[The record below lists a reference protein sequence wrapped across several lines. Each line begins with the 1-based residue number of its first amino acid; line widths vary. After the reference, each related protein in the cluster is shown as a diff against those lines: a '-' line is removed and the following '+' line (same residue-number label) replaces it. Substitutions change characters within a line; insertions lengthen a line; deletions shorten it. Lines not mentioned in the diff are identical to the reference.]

1 MRWAT
6 LSKLY
11 RPIAFAIVLASPS
24 AAKGAS
30 AYIQVSPTHGTVIY
44 EEQPLNAVVS
54 VTPSGGGY
62 DATRFGGSVSYVDK
76 NGALI
81 GLGYASGYAAGAWSS
96 PMGAN
101 VQLAGIAAPGL
112 YELKFEGLVE
122 HLGYFDYLNP
132 QAVWGRPENFSTTV
146 TVEVFEQP
154 LADPNTTLSNVDNTK
169 NAQISVSNGTFSG
182 APVDTRTIQTRICQ
196 FFTTGSQQVFFD
208 SIVIRDRNDADAPIY
223 YVRLQGTSLNRLLK
237 RGQNVGK
244 YYTEYAPFADE
255 GRILL
260 QPNTEYAVV
269 MEPYAVPPFTAT
281 FEATSDKLNY
291 RTTLGWTLGRTETV
305 TADSGGYDP
314 GGGYDP
320 IYVPPSSST
329 TVSPAAP
336 FFSISAT
343 PTGGYDGFPLEGAAS
358 LHPFNPATA
367 ANWSAGGAEWSVN
380 TTTTHDGVDS
390 VKAQTANGQST
401 YREYTVTGPKVV
413 DFWWKV
419 SSEQI
424 YDTFSYSLNGV
435 NQETISGEVDWS
447 YRTLTLPA
455 GTHTIRWTYAKD
467 ASDAVGQDAG
477 WLDDFAVYPAT
488 PTLRVRDGSTVL
500 NGTVTVDF
508 GDADIGSSGFTKTLN
523 FANEGYVPQEVELS
537 LPPSSPFTFEGGSST
552 YVTLIGRGESVNV
565 PIYLA
570 TQSTGTKTAL
580 LSISALNSTA
590 APPQVTLTGD
600 VRGPVVGVSLGSTT
614 LTSGQTVDMGLAPKI
629 LEFTIRNNG
638 NTGNL
643 TPQVSATGNFQIVQ
657 QPAASVAPQGSTT
670 FKVMAQSGVFG
681 SQTGSV
687 VVTSNDGFTPTFT
700 INLTS
705 KVFFGIGSGISEGSV
720 ATSGTSGASGWDF
733 ATTQLPSG
741 STGQAIKTGV
751 TPDNGKS
758 HLQAIFNG
766 AGLLRWKWKLSA
778 QEGFDW
784 LACEVSNPASNSTY
798 LDSLR
803 DDSLSGTG
811 GTIDIVSMSIDETTD
826 HLIFAITVNGNTAA
840 YGGNGGPLYFI
851 AIATGEG
858 ANVFDKFNVSTPLGR
873 TTHYI
878 STVIYGGTLAQAWIS
893 NSSEGI
899 PVELV
904 TGPQTTL
911 RYMVR
916 KTLLN
921 YKRGNSFYFDA
932 YSAWQDEF
940 GGNRF
945 AMDSLSNPQVAS
957 GETYTSTPEKGI
969 SRYPRGGEV
978 ASLSTKNSV
987 WREQVVYVPAGGC
1000 VKWTYRKDGSAAV
1013 GEDAGYIADLV
1024 FEPFEAPLSYSDW
1037 WRQFQQP
1044 STNTNIQTIFTTNC
1058 VVTAVGPAFITNCY
1072 VMPISITNVTVSYPD
1087 PPHPQ
1092 APMSRSGLPALMSW
1106 VGGFN
1111 PDSVPDSSHYRILQD
1126 GSQQK
1131 FRFPIS
1137 KRYSGGS
1144 VSAEFTPSLTN
1155 NWSGA
1160 GVRQTLHS
1168 QDANTVII
1176 EATPPAGASNG
1187 FMRLNVR

>member
-1 MRWAT
+1 MRWAA

-11 RPIAFAIVLASPS
+11 RSIAFAIVLASPS

-154 LADPNTTLSNVDNTK
+154 LADPNTALSNMDNTK

-244 YYTEYAPFADE
+244 YYTEYVPFADE

-281 FEATSDKLNY
+281 FEATSEKLSY

-320 IYVPPSSST
+320 IYVPPSSIT

-358 LHPFNPATA
+358 LHPFNPAAA
-367 ANWSAGGAEWSVN
+367 ANWSAGGAEWSVD

-390 VKAQTANGQST
+390 VRAQTTNGQST
-401 YREYTVTGPKVV
+401 YREYTVTGPAVV

-419 SSEQI
+419 SSEQL

-455 GTHTIRWTYAKD
+455 GTHTIRWTYTKD

-500 NGTVTVDF
+500 NGAVTVDF
-508 GDADIGSSGFTKTLN
+508 GDANIGSAGFTKSLN
-523 FANEGYVPQEVELS
+523 LTNEGYVPQEVELS

-600 VRGPVVGVSLGSTT
+600 VRGPVIGVSLGSTT
-614 LTSGQTVDMGLAPKI
+614 LTSGQMVDMGLAPKT

-657 QPAASVAPQGSTT
+657 QPSASVAPQGSTT
-670 FKVMAQSGVFG
+670 FKVMAQSGAFG
-681 SQTGSV
+681 PQTGSV

-705 KVFFGIGSGISEGSV
+705 KAFFGIGSGISQGTV
-720 ATSGTSGASGWDF
+720 ATSGTGGASGWDF
-733 ATTQLPSG
+733 GSTQLPSG
-741 STGQAIKTGV
+741 STGQAIKTGT
-751 TPDNGKS
+751 TPNNGGS
-758 HLQAIFNG
+758 VLEMVAQT
-766 AGLLRWKWKLSA
+766 AGVVSWSWKVSS
-778 QEGFDW
+778 QENFDW
-784 LACEVSNPASNSTY
+784 LLCEV
-798 LDSLR
+798 D
-803 DDSLSGTG
+803 G
-811 GTIDIVSMSIDETTD
+811 
-826 HLIFAITVNGNTAA
+826 
-840 YGGNGGPLYFI
+840 
-851 AIATGEG
+851 
-858 ANVFDKFNVSTPLGR
+858 
-873 TTHYI
+873 
-878 STVIYGGTLAQAWIS
+878 Q
-893 NSSEGI
+893 
-899 PVELV
+899 
-904 TGPQTTL
+904 
-911 RYMVR
+911 
-916 KTLLN
+916 
-921 YKRGNSFYFDA
+921 
-932 YSAWQDEF
+932 
-940 GGNRF
+940 
-945 AMDSLSNPQVAS
+945 
-957 GETYTSTPEKGI
+957 
-969 SRYPRGGEV
+969 EV
-978 ASLSTKNSV
+978 AGISTKNGV
-987 WREQVVYVPAGGC
+987 WQTQVVNVPAGANIRW
-1000 VKWTYRKDGSAAV
+1000 VYRKDASASA
-1013 GEDAGYIADLV
+1013 GEDAGYLADVEFRSLGANQ
-1024 FEPFEAPLSYSDW
+1024 PFSLWADMNGASDP
-1037 WRQFQQP
+1037 QQRMP
-1044 STNTNIQTIFTTNC
+1044 KSGMQAMFAWLGGFDPT
-1058 VVTAVGPAFITNCY
+1058 VGPAAGHH
-1072 VMPISITNVTVSYPD
+1072 VPIMEGGRLKYRF
-1087 PPHPQ
+1087 
-1092 APMSRSGLPALMSW
+1092 AMSKTADGTQQIQFSSDLVNWTTRGMSQ
-1106 VGGFN
+1106 
-1111 PDSVPDSSHYRILQD
+1111 RILSED
-1126 GSQQK
+1126 GDRMIVEATAPSGTKGFFKVVGSGDTSGIMVRVQGGTLPQSSDWAGATVATFQVSNTEVTWRVWQEVRDWAVNSGYIDLAGVGVGIK
-1131 FRFPIS
+1131 GNHPVRGVSFNDALKWCNARSEKEGLTPVYEVNGATYRTGEDFPSANANANGYRLPNAIEWEWAASGGVLS
-1137 KRYSGGS
+1137 KGYIYSGS
-1144 VSAEFTPSLTN
+1144 NDLNAVAWANDPSAKEPKPVGTKAANELGIHDMCGNVWEWTFLPTFHRGGCWIDSYGEF
-1155 NWSGA
+1155 W
-1160 GVRQTLHS
+1160 
-1168 QDANTVII
+1168 
-1176 EATPPAGASNG
+1176 
-1187 FMRLNVR
+1187 FNVRSVGQGWPGHGPEYFGLRVARNAED